1 MGAQQVAKA
10 CRTAIVM
17 QSVLKSVCVFG
28 SVCVCVWGGSVR
40 RRTLNAAGA
49 LQNSVS
55 VHGDDEDAQVATR
68 GAIDRNQNGPSSA
81 AQSGSVAQP
90 SRAAQMA
97 NAFFAG
103 MLSTSCAGLNRGGG
117 AGGLPFCRLITA
129 SKQIRLK
136 LMRRF
141 AFISSLAGRKCN
153 CKQTQWQ

>member
-1 MGAQQVAKA
+1 MGAQQVAGA

-17 QSVLKSVCVFG
+17 QSVLDCVRVCVGECASSYIECRWRIAKFSFG
-28 SVCVCVWGGSVR
+28 SRRWWGRSSGGPQGYWQKSKRAKLSGSEWLSGSAEQSR
-40 RRTLNAAGA
+40 P
-49 LQNSVS
+49 
-55 VHGDDEDAQVATR
+55 
-68 GAIDRNQNGPSSA
+68 NGKRFFCRHAERKLCGA
-81 AQSGSVAQP
+81 AQ
-90 SRAAQMA
+90 
-97 NAFFAG
+97 
-103 MLSTSCAGLNRGGG
+103 RGRGWR